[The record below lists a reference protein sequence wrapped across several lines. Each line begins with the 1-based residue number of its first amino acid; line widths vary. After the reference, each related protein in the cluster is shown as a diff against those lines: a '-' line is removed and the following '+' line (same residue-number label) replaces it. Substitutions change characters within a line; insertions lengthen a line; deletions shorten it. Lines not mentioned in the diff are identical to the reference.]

1 MTYVPAATAIPLQ
14 LVTGKNVFWTV
25 TTQAGLPQQVTL
37 RDSNGNKIFSATGS
51 NTGGQGPN
59 LIGNGTFAANDI
71 TGNYSLEILGNGKPS
86 QAIYTE
92 APLNYKGMAMT
103 TTYIVNSEDSND
115 NDYNDTCVI
124 LTWFQ
129 NAG

>member
-1 MTYVPAATAIPLQ
+1 MTYVPTADAIPLQ

-25 TTQAGLPQQVTL
+25 TSQSGLPQQVTL
-37 RDSNGNKIFSATGS
+37 TDSNNNKIFSASGPS
-51 NTGGQGPN
+51 TGGQGPT
-59 LIGNGTFAANDI
+59 LIGNGTFTAKDI
-71 TGNYSLEILGNGKPS
+71 SGNYFLSIYANNKPS

-103 TTYIVNSEDSND
+103 TTYIVNSEDSTD